1 MPAVTDACGRQRESS
16 GDPQSVLGRGNH
28 DYWSGNAGQSA
39 GAGPGRHGRRDVA
52 LLRDFNLGI
61 GAGALVGNQISLHVS
76 MSAIGYLGAIPALIA
91 LIWSVLI
98 FRKWPVAMEEQTS
111 HG

>member
-1 MPAVTDACGRQRESS
+1 
-16 GDPQSVLGRGNH
+16 
-28 DYWSGNAGQSA
+28 
-39 GAGPGRHGRRDVA
+39 
-52 LLRDFNLGI
+52 
-61 GAGALVGNQISLHVS
+61 ISLHVS